1 MFSPSFAYTFT
12 KNVWSV
18 CMKRKI
24 ELFMILFLLMGAI
37 VASWKLSELTA
48 NVSKEEKKAKK
59 EEVVII
65 VDPGHGGEDPG
76 KVGINDVLEKDLNL
90 QIAKKVKKLL
100 EEAGIKIVM
109 TRTNDKVPD
118 AKKEDLNQRVQ
129 LINETKPKLALCI
142 HQNSYPDAKIKG
154 AQVFYHTITPE
165 AEDVASI
172 VQEQLRTVDPTNTR
186 QIKENDTYFM
196 LKNSQVPTIIVEC
209 GFLTNPDEAAKLT
222 QEEYQDQI
230 AQAICEGVVKW
241 LNGDGEGEADAEKE

>member
-1 MFSPSFAYTFT
+1 
-12 KNVWSV
+12 
-18 CMKRKI
+18 MKRKI

-37 VASWKLSELTA
+37 IASWKLSELTA

-59 EEVVII
+59 DQVVIV

-196 LKNSQVPTIIVEC
+196 LKNTQVPTIIVEC

-222 QEEYQDQI
+222 QEDYQDKL

-241 LNGDGEGEADAEKE
+241 LNGDGEGEADTEQE

>member
-1 MFSPSFAYTFT
+1 
-12 KNVWSV
+12 
-18 CMKRKI
+18 MKRKI

-37 VASWKLSELTA
+37 IASWKLSELTA

-59 EEVVII
+59 DQVVIV

-100 EEAGIKIVM
+100 EEAGIKIVL

-196 LKNSQVPTIIVEC
+196 LKNTQVPTIIVEC

-222 QEEYQDQI
+222 QEDYQDKL

-241 LNGDGEGEADAEKE
+241 LNGDGEGEAESGQE

>member
-1 MFSPSFAYTFT
+1 
-12 KNVWSV
+12 
-18 CMKRKI
+18 MKRKI
-24 ELFMILFLLMGAI
+24 ELFMILFLLIGAI

-59 EEVVII
+59 DEVVIV

-129 LINETKPKLALCI
+129 LINETKPTLALCI

-186 QIKENDTYFM
+186 QIKENDTYYM
-196 LKNSQVPTIIVEC
+196 LKNCQVPTIIVEC

-222 QEEYQDQI
+222 QEEYQDKL

-241 LNGDGEGEADAEKE
+241 LSGDAENETD

>member
-1 MFSPSFAYTFT
+1 
-12 KNVWSV
+12 
-18 CMKRKI
+18 
-24 ELFMILFLLMGAI
+24 MILFLLMGAI

-48 NVSKEEKKAKK
+48 NVSKEEKKEKK
-59 EEVVII
+59 DQVVIV

-129 LINETKPKLALCI
+129 LINETKPTLALCI
-142 HQNSYPDAKIKG
+142 HQNSYPDEKIKG

-165 AEDVASI
+165 AEDVATI

-196 LKNSQVPTIIVEC
+196 LKNCQVPTIIVEC
-209 GFLTNPDEAAKLT
+209 GFLTNPEEAARLT

-241 LNGDGEGEADAEKE
+241 LSGGAEGEADTEKE

>member
-1 MFSPSFAYTFT
+1 
-12 KNVWSV
+12 
-18 CMKRKI
+18 MKRKI

-59 EEVVII
+59 DQVVIV

-196 LKNSQVPTIIVEC
+196 LKNTQVPTIIVEC

-222 QEEYQDQI
+222 QEDYQDQL
-230 AQAICEGVVKW
+230 AQAICEGIIKW
-241 LNGDGEGEADAEKE
+241 MNGNGESEAESGQE

>member
-1 MFSPSFAYTFT
+1 
-12 KNVWSV
+12 
-18 CMKRKI
+18 MKRKI

-37 VASWKLSELTA
+37 IASWKLSELTA

-59 EEVVII
+59 DQVVIV

-196 LKNSQVPTIIVEC
+196 LKNTQVPTIIVEC

-222 QEEYQDQI
+222 QEDYQDQL

-241 LNGDGEGEADAEKE
+241 LNGDGEGEAESGQE